1 MNVMLYKAGSGT
13 KIWGKQLQTKVVD
26 ASEINEHVE
35 DGWFTHPSEIP
46 DDITKADP
54 DGNEAKDMGE
64 VSDGYHTFNELYAHR
79 VRLFST
85 LMNAFPNLS
94 WWSRK
99 HSDGEEWEGWIL
111 AGIDTPDGA
120 ATYHLPE
127 SEIEN
132 LPADTEIDAGK
143 EWDGHTADDVLNR
156 LLSLRASIAEPE
168 PEPEPEPEEVK
179 PKRVKK
185 DKAELEAT
193 EEPQAEV
200 SDEPDNEG

>member
-1 MNVMLYKAGSGT
+1 MSVMLYKAGSGV
-13 KIWGKQLQTKVVD
+13 KIWGKKLQTKVVSD
-26 ASEINEHVE
+26 SDVEEHLN
-35 DGWFTHPSEIP
+35 DGWHEHPYDVPDEIESDVP
-46 DDITKADP
+46 ASDDDQ
-54 DGNEAKDMGE
+54 KDMGE

-168 PEPEPEPEEVK
+168 PEPEEVK

-185 DKAELEAT
+185 DKAEPEAT

-200 SDEPDNEG
+200 SDESED